1 MSHPL
6 SHKYP
11 IPISQLWLVN
21 TDVPAGVGAP
31 PVDNFQYLLPHLHL
45 LILKVSWWVNVTL
58 LMMSCQ
64 MVTVFRALSHQ
75 LYGRDQHHVHVQCML
90 LEVIESNKIIYQ
102 PYWIEDMPWGKT
114 TFNEHLQRV
123 AVVES
128 WGTQVELQAVSDC
141 FNVSVCSPNPSGI
154 VRWEKKVPTNHSIQ
168 HHPCFESDSSYLPF
182 TISYSTLLQ

>member
-1 MSHPL
+1 
-6 SHKYP
+6 
-11 IPISQLWLVN
+11 
-21 TDVPAGVGAP
+21 
-31 PVDNFQYLLPHLHL
+31 
-45 LILKVSWWVNVTL
+45 
-58 LMMSCQ
+58 MMSCQ

-75 LYGRDQHHVHVQCML
+75 LYGRDQHHVHVECML

-123 AVVES
+123 ALVES

-168 HHPCFESDSSYLPF
+168 HPCFESDSSYLPF
-182 TISYSTLLQ
+182 TQSYSTLLQ